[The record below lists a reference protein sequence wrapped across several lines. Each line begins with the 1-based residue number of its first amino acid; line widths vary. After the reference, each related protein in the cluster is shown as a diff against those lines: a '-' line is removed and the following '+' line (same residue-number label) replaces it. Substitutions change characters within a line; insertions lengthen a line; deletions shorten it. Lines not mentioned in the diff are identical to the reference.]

1 MEACSDCGT
10 HLYGGWVQRTREVIE
25 LPVVP
30 VEVTEHVLVA
40 RICPYASGAGC
51 PKRLS
56 RNLSRGWF
64 WANSVGV
71 YLVSLKVILR
81 EEGRLPLQSIQWYLK
96 TVHQLHLNV
105 GAIVRAIHGVASQA
119 QPAVPSDNN
128 AAERSLRLLVTGR
141 KITGGTLSDQGAD
154 GKMALA
160 IALRR
165 LKGPRF
171 QSPPGMPPVTRIS
184 STLNSYSGTC

>member
-1 MEACSDCGT
+1 M
-10 HLYGGWVQRTREVIE
+10 
-25 LPVVP
+25 
-30 VEVTEHVLVA
+30 
-40 RICPYASGAGC
+40 
-51 PKRLS
+51 
-56 RNLSRGWF
+56 
-64 WANSVGV
+64 GV

-160 IALRR
+160 SLFGA
-165 LKGPRF
+165 
-171 QSPPGMPPVTRIS
+171 
-184 STLNSYSGTC
+184 